1 MEYDIDKTLKSLLDE
16 KKKDKPTSQ
25 KDKLTGLLDESNDKI
40 VSIFDE
46 LINKENKDGR

>member
-1 MEYDIDKTLKSLLDE
+1 MSEYDIDETLKSLLDE
-16 KKKDKPTSQ
+16 KKKDEK
-25 KDKLTGLLDESNDKI
+25 KNKLTGLLDESNDKI

>member
-1 MEYDIDKTLKSLLDE
+1 MSEYDIDKTLKSLLDE
-16 KKKDKPTSQ
+16 KKKEKP
-25 KDKLTGLLDESNDKI
+25 TGLLDESNDKI